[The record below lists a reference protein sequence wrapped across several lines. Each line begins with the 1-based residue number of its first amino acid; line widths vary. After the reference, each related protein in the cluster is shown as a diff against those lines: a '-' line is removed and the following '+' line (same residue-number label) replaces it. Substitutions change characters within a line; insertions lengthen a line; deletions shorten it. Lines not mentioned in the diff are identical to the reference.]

1 MKRGVYG
8 VLDLALLSG
17 NPDEDFSLVPTE
29 SRTKQILNTYIRKIY
44 PHTDRKSN
52 RLHPFPQY

>member
-1 MKRGVYG
+1 MKRGVYR

-52 RLHPFPQY
+52 

>member
-1 MKRGVYG
+1 MKREVYH

-29 SRTKQILNTYIRKIY
+29 SRTKQILNTYKKNLPTY
-44 PHTDRKSN
+44 
-52 RLHPFPQY
+52 